1 MEKLVKVLEFPA
13 SALAW
18 LGWVLFAGLLMLYY
32 RLWLSASANELR
44 KMSEELGKGR
54 KTIKELRELEFTLK
68 NRNDELHTI
77 NARLHADYIE
87 LRDQHSRLN
96 VAFGKLGDQVSE
108 MRKEMTELRT
118 KYDEQFLQLMHER
131 AKNGSL

>member
-1 MEKLVKVLEFPA
+1 MMEAPA
-13 SALAW
+13 RMFAW

-32 RLWLSASANELR
+32 RLWLSASATEMR
-44 KMSEELGKGR
+44 KMSEELKKGR
-54 KTIKELRELEFTLK
+54 KTIEELRALEFTLK

-77 NARLHADYIE
+77 NTKLHADYIE

-96 VAFGKLGDQVSE
+96 AAFGKLSDTVE
-108 MRKEMTELRT
+108 ELRK

>member
-1 MEKLVKVLEFPA
+1 MEELLNAPAKLF
-13 SALAW
+13 AW
-18 LGWVLFAGLLMLYY
+18 LGWVLFGGLLMLYY
-32 RLWLSASANELR
+32 RLWLSAGPTEMR
-44 KMSEELGKGR
+44 KMSEELRKGR
-54 KTIKELRELEFTLK
+54 KTIEELRALEFTLK

-77 NARLHADYIE
+77 NTKLHADYIE

-96 VAFGKLGDQVSE
+96 VAFGKLGDQVNE
-108 MRKEMTELRT
+108 MRKEMNDLRT